1 MERFNSTTQL
11 CSRPTRLQR
20 GTRLNLQQRENK
32 LFFGESAFQKL
43 GAYDFFLNQYV
54 ELKKCNHRLMCVLP

>member
-1 MERFNSTTQL
+1 MERLNSTTQL

-20 GTRLNLQQRENK
+20 GTRLNSQQRENK

-43 GAYDFFLNQYV
+43 GAYDFFLIN
-54 ELKKCNHRLMCVLP
+54 M

>member
-1 MERFNSTTQL
+1 MERLNSTTQL

-20 GTRLNLQQRENK
+20 GTRLNSQQRENK

-54 ELKKCNHRLMCVLP
+54 E